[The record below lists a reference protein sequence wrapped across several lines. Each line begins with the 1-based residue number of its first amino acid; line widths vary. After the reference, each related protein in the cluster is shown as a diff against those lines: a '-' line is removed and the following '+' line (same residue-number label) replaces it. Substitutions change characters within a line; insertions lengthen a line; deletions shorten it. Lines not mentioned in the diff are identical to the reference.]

1 MFFSHI
7 QVLNENNIN
16 QEYIGAFVFDT
27 TSVNTGH
34 KNGIVVQLE
43 RYLGRNVL
51 QLECRH
57 HVLELVVGASCS
69 FVYGPTSGPKEDF
82 FKKLIDKWSDLDLN
96 NYTTVEAPRHQRE
109 LSCQI
114 EESISFLL
122 EWVNKSTKQCLRHDY
137 LEMVSLVILFLGGPK
152 LEKVGVNTIKA
163 PGAYN
168 HARWMSKVL
177 YTLKIALFRHQLGE
191 VYAPEDLENIYNLSI
206 FISIFYVK
214 AWLTCTDASNAP
226 LNDLELMKKFLKA
239 EERIKTNTSSYPS
252 TFSDL
257 IRLAREKLQNHMGYL
272 SERLVPFAIFSDH
285 VTTSMKKK
293 MKDAMLRNQ
302 NEVEN
307 VPQKM
312 PHSEKF
318 SSKFLYDFIG
328 NDSWKMFQ
336 LLGIDHTFL
345 NIPVKK
351 WKDSSTYLNGK
362 EILSN
367 LPVVND
373 AAERALGIA
382 TEKNT
387 KTAPKSDCQR
397 QALYKVVKGI
407 RERLGKLATSTEV
420 VTKKSLNS
428 IDYSWKEKN
437 DI

>member
-1 MFFSHI
+1 MSSRHSGWPRRGASSP
-7 QVLNENNIN
+7 VA
-16 QEYIGAFVFDT
+16 IGVPDGIEWPFTEPNVEIVFVP
-27 TSVNTGH
+27 G
-34 KNGIVVQLE
+34 
-43 RYLGRNVL
+43 
-51 QLECRH
+51 
-57 HVLELVVGASCS
+57 GASC
-69 FVYGPTSGPKEDF
+69 F
-82 FKKLIDKWSDLDLN
+82 
-96 NYTTVEAPRHQRE
+96 ARE
-109 LSCQI
+109 WNCQQ
-114 EESISFLL
+114 SSFL
-122 EWVNKSTKQCLRHDY
+122 S
-137 LEMVSLVILFLGGPK
+137 
-152 LEKVGVNTIKA
+152 
-163 PGAYN
+163 
-168 HARWMSKVL
+168 
-177 YTLKIALFRHQLGE
+177 
-191 VYAPEDLENIYNLSI
+191 
-206 FISIFYVK
+206 
-214 AWLTCTDASNAP
+214 
-226 LNDLELMKKFLKA
+226 
-239 EERIKTNTSSYPS
+239 
-252 TFSDL
+252 
-257 IRLAREKLQNHMGYL
+257 
-272 SERLVPFAIFSDH
+272 
-285 VTTSMKKK
+285 
-293 MKDAMLRNQ
+293 
-302 NEVEN
+302 
-307 VPQKM
+307 PQII

-345 NIPVKK
+345 NIPVTK

>member
-1 MFFSHI
+1 M
-7 QVLNENNIN
+7 
-16 QEYIGAFVFDT
+16 
-27 TSVNTGH
+27 NTGH

-43 RYLGRNVL
+43 RYFGRNLL

-57 HVLELVVGASCS
+57 HILELVIGASCS
-69 FVYGPTSGPKEDF
+69 LIYGPTSGPKEDV
-82 FKKLIDKWSDLDLN
+82 FKKLIDKWGELDLN
-96 NYTTVEAPRHQRE
+96 NYIIVEAPQYQRE
-109 LSCQI
+109 LKSQI
-114 EESISFLL
+114 KETISFLQ
-122 EWVNKSTKQCLRHDY
+122 EWVNKSTKQSLRHDY
-137 LEMVSLVILFLGGPK
+137 LEMVSLILLFLGGPK
-152 LEKVGVNTIKA
+152 LEKIAVTTIKA
-163 PGAYN
+163 PGAYH

-191 VYAPEDLENIYNLSI
+191 VYAPEDLDNMYNLSI

-214 AWLTCTDASNAP
+214 AWLTCTDASSAP
-226 LNDLELMKKFLKA
+226 SNDLELMKKFLKA
-239 EERIKTNTSSYPS
+239 EEKIKTNPSSYPS

-257 IRLAREKLQNHMGYL
+257 IRVAREKLQNHMGYL
-272 SERLVPFAIFSDH
+272 SERLVPFALFSDH
-285 VTTSMKKK
+285 VTLIMKKK
-293 MKDAMLRNQ
+293 IKDAMLKNQ
-302 NEVEN
+302 IEVEN

-336 LLGIDHTFL
+336 LLGIDQTFL
-345 NIPVKK
+345 NIPVSK
-351 WKDSSTYLNGK
+351 WKDSSSYINGK
-362 EILSN
+362 EIISN

-387 KTAPKSDCQR
+387 KTAPKSDYQC
-397 QALYKVVKGI
+397 QALYKVVKGV
-407 RERLGKLATSTEV
+407 REKLGKSATSTEV